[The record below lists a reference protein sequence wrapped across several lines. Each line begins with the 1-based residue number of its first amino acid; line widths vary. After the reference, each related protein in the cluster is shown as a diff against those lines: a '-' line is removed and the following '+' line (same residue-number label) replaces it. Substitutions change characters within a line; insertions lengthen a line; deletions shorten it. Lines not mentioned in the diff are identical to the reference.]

1 MCAWLIRDAKL
12 SFFQI
17 LTLEFLTQIIYS
29 QAPNN
34 GRRHKSDINKFQ
46 FHNVRKFR
54 QLVKEEDRQT
64 KKTSFNRCGI
74 WNSLPKCQLNIKWH
88 QRTKS
93 LNINTLLKG
102 ITIEGDN
109 KLEMSSWRVFIIKIL
124 ED

>member
-64 KKTSFNRCGI
+64 KKHLSFVVAFEILC
-74 WNSLPKCQLNIKWH
+74 LNV
-88 QRTKS
+88 
-93 LNINTLLKG
+93 N
-102 ITIEGDN
+102 
-109 KLEMSSWRVFIIKIL
+109 
-124 ED
+124 